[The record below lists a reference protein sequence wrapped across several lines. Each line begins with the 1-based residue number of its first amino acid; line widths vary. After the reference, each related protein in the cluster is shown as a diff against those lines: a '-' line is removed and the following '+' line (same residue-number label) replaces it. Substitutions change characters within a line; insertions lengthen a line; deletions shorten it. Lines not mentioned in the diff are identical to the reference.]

1 MYRRALRP
9 VVCDDQSCG
18 VGGQNRTVLEGG
30 EVCMPM
36 ADSYRYVAEANTK
49 T

>member
-1 MYRRALRP
+1 MYRRELRP
-9 VVCDDQSCG
+9 AVCDDQSCG
-18 VGGQNRTVLEGG
+18 VGGGNRTALEGG

-36 ADSYRYVAEANTK
+36 ADSYRHVAEANTK